1 MEGRRRRT
9 WVVLIMKMSGSYG
22 WPNPSTVGVVEGGVE
37 GWVWGLGGW
46 GLDGGGASLVVSG
59 VKLGRDYTKM
69 LTQCFLQFQN
79 VKIPIQHLW
88 AILLFFHRSHWTN
101 YIMSNRIYESVMSC
115 QSHVKEKVSPIFLT
129 CAGHSKLP
137 NQLLEYPIPPPPLS
151 VRHKKYWTSVYNRCA
166 ILIYTIW
173 L

>member
-22 WPNPSTVGVVEGGVE
+22 WPNPSTVG
-37 GWVWGLGGW
+37 LAGW
-46 GLDGGGASLVVSG
+46 GALLVVVSG

-101 YIMSNRIYESVMSC
+101 YIMSNRIYENVMSC
-115 QSHVKEKVSPIFLT
+115 QSHVKEKVPQIFLT

-137 NQLLEYPIPPPPLS
+137 NPTTRIPNSSSSS
-151 VRHKKYWTSVYNRCA
+151 VRPSQKIRMA
-166 ILIYTIW
+166 ISRKRKELSEICWCENDRKNSEYSKQKI
-173 L
+173 

>member
-1 MEGRRRRT
+1 MAGQIRPP
-9 WVVLIMKMSGSYG
+9 MG
-22 WPNPSTVGVVEGGVE
+22 WLV
-37 GWVWGLGGW
+37 
-46 GLDGGGASLVVSG
+46 GGALVVVVSG

-115 QSHVKEKVSPIFLT
+115 QSHVKEKVSQIFLN

-151 VRHKKYWTSVYNRCA
+151 VRHKKYGWRYLGNEKSYQRSAGVKTTGKNLSVKKKHLKNLENRG
-166 ILIYTIW
+166 
-173 L
+173 

>member
-1 MEGRRRRT
+1 MAGQIRPP
-9 WVVLIMKMSGSYG
+9 LG
-22 WPNPSTVGVVEGGVE
+22 WLV
-37 GWVWGLGGW
+37 
-46 GLDGGGASLVVSG
+46 GGALLVVVSG

-115 QSHVKEKVSPIFLT
+115 QSHVKEKVSPIFLN

-137 NQLLEYPIPPPPLS
+137 NPTTRIPNSSSSS
-151 VRHKKYWTSVYNRCA
+151 VRPSQKIRMAISRKRKELSEIRWCQNNRKKSKYEKETSKK
-166 ILIYTIW
+166 T
-173 L
+173 